1 LQSKSKVHREKI
13 EEIGYTILKHYTCFA
28 TKNRITEWLP
38 WINMLLTD
46 GIQKRPT
53 DKMIMD
59 IDKSVNVDI
68 ASNGLLC
75 KSQFNTLFS
84 SCIANRSVSKGNW
97 YWEVELR
104 SSGLYQIGYVNEKFV
119 ANPEEGAGVGDDEN
133 SWAVDLY
140 RQKKWHKYNDNITS
154 VRFGEDIENWEKG
167 GILQCWISLDTSKVM
182 TFGYNGKVIG
192 PAFENFDIGQGLY
205 PAFSAN
211 RRNGCLFN
219 FGDTPFKFCPEIIFA
234 NTPPETHVI
243 YHPIC
248 NAFVNK
254 L

>member
-1 LQSKSKVHREKI
+1 M
-13 EEIGYTILKHYTCFA
+13 KHYTCFISK
-28 TKNRITEWLP
+28 TRVTEWVP
-38 WINMLLTD
+38 WINMLLND
-46 GIQKRPT
+46 PRRP

-68 ASNGLLC
+68 SSNGLLC

-84 SCIANRSVSKGNW
+84 SCIANRCVTTGNW

-104 SSGLYQIGYVNEKFV
+104 SSGLYQIGYVNEKFR
-119 ANPEEGAGVGDDEN
+119 ANPEEGAGVGDDEH

-140 RQKKWHKYNDNITS
+140 RQKKWHKLNENIAS
-154 VRFGEDIENWEKG
+154 VRFGEDFENWEKG
-167 GILQCWISLDTSKVM
+167 GILQCWISLDRKVM
-182 TFGYNGKVIG
+182 SFGYNGKVIG

-219 FGDTPFKFCPEIIFA
+219 FGDSPFKYSSSIINCQSNEA
-234 NTPPETHVI
+234 PPGGGCI
-243 YHPIC
+243 
-248 NAFVNK
+248 
-254 L
+254 